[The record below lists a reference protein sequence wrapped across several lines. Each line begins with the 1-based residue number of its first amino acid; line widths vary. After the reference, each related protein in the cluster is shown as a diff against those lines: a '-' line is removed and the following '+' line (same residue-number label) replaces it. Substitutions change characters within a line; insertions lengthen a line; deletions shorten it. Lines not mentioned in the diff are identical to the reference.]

1 MRVRRGETQPYLA
14 RRHPHRHG
22 HLQDPAPDRAAL
34 GPRQRSARQPVAA
47 HDQQQRA
54 GEHRKVH
61 PQLVRPH
68 RRRRC
73 AVREQIQLLLLD
85 PVLHLAA
92 GAVQF
97 LVQLP
102 ARHFL
107 PAQAGDHEARVRA
120 ALAWQPL
127 RLAHHSP
134 LPAPVLQRAVAE
146 IPETPRRLAGPRAG
160 LARLL
165 QLPANL
171 AQQTTVPRQAQHIV
185 HSPLLAPGHERVP
198 AKTGVPAHHDRCLR
212 PALPDAPHDP
222 LQFRDR
228 PLRCLRLRRPQ
239 ARTQHMLS
247 ARDVQRQVAIVAVIA
262 VIEATLLLAVQL
274 IVGGIHVQHDPLR
287 ERLVHVQEQIHQ
299 QVVDLFRARHDLLVA
314 VLVCL
319 QQRTQL
325 QPVERA
331 RASQRMAPIA
341 LPPAALPG
349 QARSGPSS
357 ASASKLSS
365 RSRS

>member
-34 GPRQRSARQPVAA
+34 GPRQRTARQPVPA

-61 PQLVRPH
+61 PQLVRPQ

-120 ALAWQPL
+120 AQA
-127 RLAHHSP
+127 
-134 LPAPVLQRAVAE
+134 LPACR
-146 IPETPRRLAGPRAG
+146 
-160 LARLL
+160 
-165 QLPANL
+165 
-171 AQQTTVPRQAQHIV
+171 
-185 HSPLLAPGHERVP
+185 S
-198 AKTGVPAHHDRCLR
+198 CLR
-212 PALPDAPHDP
+212 IWPSK
-222 LQFRDR
+222 R
-228 PLRCLRLRRPQ
+228 
-239 ARTQHMLS
+239 
-247 ARDVQRQVAIVAVIA
+247 
-262 VIEATLLLAVQL
+262 
-274 IVGGIHVQHDPLR
+274 
-287 ERLVHVQEQIHQ
+287 
-299 QVVDLFRARHDLLVA
+299 LFRARPN
-314 VLVCL
+314 
-319 QQRTQL
+319 T
-325 QPVERA
+325 
-331 RASQRMAPIA
+331 
-341 LPPAALPG
+341 
-349 QARSGPSS
+349 
-357 ASASKLSS
+357 
-365 RSRS
+365 